1 MSQSEPCWYIRTSI
15 QQGEIFS
22 SWLIR
27 SALDVG
33 CSPMVLVEALW
44 GKWRA
49 LTIDLDKG
57 VDAEKFDA
65 LLSHGIETRQNIQ
78 QSMLSSF
85 VSEIQPNY
93 DLKQN
98 IPWVLSLGTR
108 NRSNTSG
115 RQVCVECLKSRENP
129 PYLRLMWRMGW
140 HCSCDRHQV
149 SLIDHCPECGVTI
162 QPFKADLEHGC
173 LAICTTCGFDLRH
186 SEKSQNINLNAL
198 NFQNKADQVLKQK
211 IGFYNQSI
219 ITSQEWFEIARA
231 WLSEIRF
238 LVNTPNK
245 NVIQLFESFDVNLHL
260 SHPVTPLAFEY
271 LNTQERIVLLSILDQ
286 IMDIPCDLLVQRSN
300 EYGISHANFWDK
312 RKKLPVQLQQMKD
325 LMIKPTRRYPVS
337 RAAITVTKP
346 KSKASVQRQWLNLLR
361 RSNNSGA
368 RLID

>member
-1 MSQSEPCWYIRTSI
+1 MSQLDQRWYIRTPI

-57 VDAEKFDA
+57 VDAEKFDT
-65 LLSHGIETRQNIQ
+65 LLSHSVESKQNIQ

-85 VSEIQPNY
+85 ISQIYQNY
-93 DLKQN
+93 DPKQN
-98 IPWVLSLGTR
+98 IPWVLSLGIR

-115 RQVCVECLKSRENP
+115 RQVCVECLKSREDP
-129 PYLRLMWRMGW
+129 PYLRLIWRMGW
-140 HCSCDRHQV
+140 HCSCVQHQV
-149 SLIDHCPECGVTI
+149 SLIDHCPECGATI
-162 QPFKADLEHGC
+162 QPFKTDLEHGC
-173 LAICTTCGFDLRH
+173 LAICTVCGFDLRYFEG
-186 SEKSQNINLNAL
+186 SKNINLNAL
-198 NFQNKADQVLKQK
+198 NFQNKAEQVLNQK
-211 IGFYNQSI
+211 VGFYNQSRV
-219 ITSQEWFEIARA
+219 TSQEWFEIARA

-245 NVIQLFESFDVNLHL
+245 NMIQLFESFGINLHL
-260 SHPVTPLAFEY
+260 PYPITPLAFEY

-286 IMDIPCDLLVQRSN
+286 IMEIPCDLLVQRSK

-325 LMIKPTRRYPVS
+325 LMIKPTRRYPIF
-337 RAAITVTKP
+337 RAETTVAKP

-361 RSNNSGA
+361 RSNSGVGH
-368 RLID
+368 ID